1 MAAGWKLKR
10 ADYLQTH
17 LSEDEIWYR
26 INYFYSSSSK
36 KRNTYK
42 FGLIKAIL
50 DSVFSM
56 YYVECGY
63 YLSYAQLFEK
73 FAHNYWNLITK
84 YQLKQM
90 RKDGRSEESAIE
102 QILLNYKREKLSEI
116 YVEFDSICTDD
127 KKRIVNL
134 VKSECKRYVLG
145 ALYEDFGG
153 AIYSFDLKGEG
164 IYLNPVFYEFF
175 CKYKVEIEKI
185 NYYEWAKFL
194 ETVNSEETLIR
205 VIDKLELAT
214 PKRADLS
221 IYRQI
226 LETEFEQHNC
236 FYCGKK
242 LSKKIHVDHFI
253 PWSFVKDDR
262 IWNFVLTCPSC
273 NIKKNDSLADRVF
286 VDAIIKRNEILRT
299 NTTNP
304 LIIEQF
310 KSYSYEQVIRL
321 WNYATMSGYR
331 AGFKIQN

>member
-1 MAAGWKLKR
+1 MAAGWKLQR
-10 ADYLQTH
+10 ADYLQRQ
-17 LSEDEIWYR
+17 LSDDEMWYSV
-26 INYFYSSSSK
+26 NYFYSNSSK

-56 YYVECGY
+56 YYFENGY
-63 YLSYAQLFEK
+63 YLSYECLFEK
-73 FAHNYWNLITK
+73 FTHNYWNLVTK

-102 QILLNYKREKLSEI
+102 QILLQYKKEKFPAI
-116 YVEFDSICTDD
+116 CVEFDSLCTED
-127 KKRIVNL
+127 KEKVVSL
-134 VKSECKRYVLG
+134 VKKECKRYVLG

-153 AIYSFDLKGEG
+153 TIYSFDLRGEG
-164 IYLNPVFYEFF
+164 IYLNPAFYEFF

-194 ETVNSEETLIR
+194 ETVNSDETLIR

-214 PKRADLS
+214 PKREDLS
-221 IYRQI
+221 LYRQI
-226 LETEFEQHNC
+226 LENEFEQHNC

-242 LSKKIHVDHFI
+242 LNKKIHVDHFI

-262 IWNFVLTCPSC
+262 IWNFVLTCPTC
-273 NIKKNDSLADRVF
+273 NIKKNNRLADRRYVENL
-286 VDAIIKRNEILRT
+286 VRRNEILRS
-299 NTTNP
+299 NTINP
-304 LIIEQF
+304 LIVEHFMGYSCEQLT
-310 KSYSYEQVIRL
+310 RL

-331 AGFKIQN
+331 VGFKI

>member
-1 MAAGWKLKR
+1 MAAGWKLQR

-56 YYVECGY
+56 YYLDCGY
-63 YLSYAQLFEK
+63 YLSYEQLFEK
-73 FAHNYWNLITK
+73 FAHNYWNLVTK

-102 QILLNYKREKLSEI
+102 QILMSYKHEKLSEV
-116 YVEFDSICTDD
+116 YVEFDSICTGD
-127 KKRIVNL
+127 KKRIVSL
-134 VKSECKRYVLG
+134 VKNECKRYVLG

-153 AIYSFDLKGEG
+153 AIYSFDLRGEG
-164 IYLNPVFYEFF
+164 IYLNPIFYEFF

-194 ETVNSEETLIR
+194 ETVNTEDALIR

-214 PKRADLS
+214 PKREDLS

-242 LSKKIHVDHFI
+242 LNKKIHVDHFI

-262 IWNFVLTCPSC
+262 IWNFVLSCPTC
-273 NIKKNDSLADRVF
+273 NIKKTNGLADKTY
-286 VDAIIKRNEILRT
+286 VDAIIKRNEILRA

-310 KSYSYEQVIRL
+310 KNYSYEQIVRL

-331 AGFKIQN
+331 IGFKGQ